1 MDDHLRNSRLFPR
14 YATRVKQV
22 YEELMIE
29 SFNSLQEEINKQLEC
44 IAIDFQAVVTNEGEI
59 PEAERAPALAS
70 ELRSLLQAGQ
80 ATLDDV
86 RGIAKELNE
95 SHD

>member
-1 MDDHLRNSRLFPR
+1 M
-14 YATRVKQV
+14 
-22 YEELMIE
+22 
-29 SFNSLQEEINKQLEC
+29 
-44 IAIDFQAVVTNEGEI
+44 NEGEI